1 MSQSMVHL
9 VIAGL
14 LGGAVGGTAVG
25 FVMKPTAKAKTTAS
39 AEAAPADEQ
48 APASAT
54 PKDDAERLRALE
66 REVAQLK
73 RRSAAAQAL
82 AQYAK
87 GISAQDGDGGAA
99 VPFIHPEDPV
109 FELSV
114 RSVLDKVD
122 QERDD
127 ERRERR
133 TQRQRE
139 SVKRQTELLTE
150 RLKLNPS
157 QVAQVEKILRERTER
172 FRAMRD
178 GDAGTRPSTRGEWRQ
193 QMRAAQKETDQKFKD
208 VLSESQ
214 LKDYQ
219 TFQEEEGRGGGRR
232 GRP

>member
-1 MSQSMVHL
+1 
-9 VIAGL
+9 
-14 LGGAVGGTAVG
+14 
-25 FVMKPTAKAKTTAS
+25 MKPATKVEKAKAS
-39 AEAAPADEQ
+39 AEAAPNDED
-48 APASAT
+48 APATQPAGGDS
-54 PKDDAERLRALE
+54 ERLRALE

-73 RRSAAAQAL
+73 RKSAAAQAL

-87 GISAQDGDGGAA
+87 GISAQEGDAGAA

-133 TQRQRE
+133 SERQRE
-139 SVKRQTELLTE
+139 SVRRQTELLTE

-157 QVAQVEKILRERTER
+157 QIAQVEKILRERVER
-172 FRAMRD
+172 FRALRE
-178 GDAGTRPSTRGEWRQ
+178 GDAGPRPVTRSEWRER
-193 QMRAAQKETDQKFKD
+193 MRSMQKETDDKFKE

-214 LKDYQ
+214 LKDYEKYS
-219 TFQEEEGRGGGRR
+219 EEEGFGPGRGGRRR